1 MLRCYRQRAAL
12 QKGLAHEFAIRSSGT
27 TSSAFVE
34 PTTCQLTLF
43 PRNVTTMAVIEGT
56 DIKKT
61 YRANG
66 TDAVRALDGVS
77 FSVQQGEIF
86 GLLGPN
92 GAGKT
97 TLVKILTTIT
107 PLDTG
112 RAVVCGFDVARK
124 PLDVR
129 RQIAVVLQQAAV
141 ETMLDVEDNL
151 LIYARL
157 HGISRH
163 DARQRMRAIVEEF
176 ELADKLKETVQDL
189 SIGTKRRVQVAKIFM
204 VDAPVVFLDE
214 ASTGMD
220 PIMKRRVMN
229 RIRAESKQGGRT
241 VVFTTQILSEAEELC
256 DNIMIINQ
264 GRTLAS
270 GTLTE
275 LRKLSEQLFRVSIG
289 FADGTDGL
297 QSKLAALGAA
307 DVKIEGRQAE
317 LTFRGEETALLER
330 LAALSRHAPIS
341 TFEVRGADL

>member
-1 MLRCYRQRAAL
+1 M
-12 QKGLAHEFAIRSSGT
+12 S
-27 TSSAFVE
+27 
-34 PTTCQLTLF
+34 
-43 PRNVTTMAVIEGT
+43 VIESNLLA
-56 DIKKT
+56 KT
-61 YRANG
+61 YRSGN
-66 TDAVRALDGVS
+66 DAVHALEGVS
-77 FSVQQGEIF
+77 FQVAQGEIF

-107 PLDTG
+107 EPTSG
-112 RAVVCGFDVARK
+112 SATVNGFDVHRQ

-141 ETMLDVEDNL
+141 ETMLSVEDNL
-151 LIYARL
+151 LIYAKL
-157 HGISRH
+157 HGVSSA
-163 DARQRMRAIVEEF
+163 DARTRMKPIVEEF
-176 ELADKLKETVQDL
+176 ELADKLRETVQDL

-229 RIRAESKQGGRT
+229 RIRAEAKQGRT

-270 GTLTE
+270 GTLSE
-275 LRKLSEQLFRVSIG
+275 LRKLSRQLFRVTLTFG
-289 FADGTDGL
+289 NTTDHFEPH
-297 QSKLAALGAA
+297 LAALGAA
-307 DVKIEGRQAE
+307 DVNIEGRQAE
-317 LTFRGEETALLER
+317 LTFQGEESALLER
-330 LAALSRHAPIS
+330 LAALSKQVTIS
-341 TFEVRGADL
+341 NFEVRGADLEQIFVQLVQEGS

>member
-1 MLRCYRQRAAL
+1 MIVIQAAE
-12 QKGLAHEFAIRSSGT
+12 LA
-27 TSSAFVE
+27 
-34 PTTCQLTLF
+34 
-43 PRNVTTMAVIEGT
+43 
-56 DIKKT
+56 KT
-61 YRANG
+61 YRSGN
-66 TDAVRALDGVS
+66 DAVHALNGVS
-77 FSVQQGEIF
+77 FQVEQGEIF

-107 PLDTG
+107 EPTSG
-112 RAVVCGFDVARK
+112 TATVNGFDVRQR

-141 ETMLDVEDNL
+141 ETMLNVEDNL
-151 LIYARL
+151 LIYAKL
-157 HGISRH
+157 HGVSSA
-163 DARQRMRAIVEEF
+163 DARKRMKPIVEEF
-176 ELADKLKETVQDL
+176 ELADKLRETVQDL

-229 RIRAESKQGGRT
+229 RIRAEAKQGRT

-270 GTLTE
+270 GTLNE
-275 LRKLSEQLFRVSIG
+275 LRRLSEQLFRVSLTFG
-289 FADGTDGL
+289 DGENNFHEH
-297 QSKLAALGAA
+297 LAALGAA
-307 DVKIEGRQAE
+307 DIIVEGRQAE
-317 LTFRGEETALLER
+317 LTFRGKESTLLEQ
-330 LAALSRHAPIS
+330 LASLSRQVPIS
-341 TFEVRGADL
+341 NFEVRGADLEQIFVQLVQAES